1 MNIDLT
7 EVGKRYVFVK
17 FDSIRIYENDGVKVE
32 FFDNHVL
39 LGTLEPGIKTLK
51 NAALTLAG
59 LAGYFPGFPNDHL
72 GSI

>member
-1 MNIDLT
+1 MNVNLT
-7 EVGKRYVFVK
+7 STGKNHVFLK
-17 FDSIRIYENDGVKVE
+17 FDSIRISENDGVKVE

-39 LGTLEPGIKTLK
+39 LGTLEPEIKTLK